1 MHGRLEAALVDGGL
15 EAGEDDAAAVC
26 KRAPPSRRRTSRQTA
41 AKRAAQRHL
50 RLSTRLL
57 DVGMVGNGN
66 RKVGTGFSL
75 GFGSGAAHCLQQPAG
90 SGSGKVRL
98 GGWPAGEGTS
108 TV

>member
-1 MHGRLEAALVDGGL
+1 MTQRPSVSGHLRT
-15 EAGEDDAAAVC
+15 DAATAGRRQAEGSKKGC
-26 KRAPPSRRRTSRQTA
+26 STTPS
-41 AKRAAQRHL
+41 
-50 RLSTRLL
+50 LSHSFPL

-66 RKVGTGFSL
+66 GKVGTGSSL

>member
-1 MHGRLEAALVDGGL
+1 MTQRPSVSGHLRT
-15 EAGEDDAAAVC
+15 DAATAG
-26 KRAPPSRRRTSRQTA
+26 RRQADGRQTA

-50 RLSTRLL
+50 RFPTRSHSFPL

-66 RKVGTGFSL
+66 GKVGTGSSL